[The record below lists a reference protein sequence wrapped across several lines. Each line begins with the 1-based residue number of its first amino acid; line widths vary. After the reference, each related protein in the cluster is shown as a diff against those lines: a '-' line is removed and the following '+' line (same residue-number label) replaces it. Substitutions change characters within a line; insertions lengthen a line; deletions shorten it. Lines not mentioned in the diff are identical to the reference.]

1 MWIGYDSPVKVPIPG
16 LVVLVC
22 LASAPAAAQNAPSD
36 NGGRKQARAV
46 RVAENAIRV
55 DGRLDEEAWNS
66 VPPVTDFVQKEPV
79 EGSPPTDRME
89 VRFAYD
95 DDALIVGARMY
106 SDTTIQAPMGRRDD
120 GEQAEHLLVS
130 LDTYL
135 DRRTSST
142 FGVTASGVRLDH
154 YHASD
159 NEFDDDDTFDP
170 VWQARTAVDGQ
181 GWTAELW
188 IPFAQLRFNDRS
200 PQVWGLNVQRWVP
213 SRNELVFWA
222 LVARTEERW
231 ASLFGDLNGIDGIRP
246 SRRLEIMPYVATD
259 SRLIGDL
266 DPGDPFNSGANLAAR
281 VGADLKVG
289 LGSNLTL
296 EATVNPDFGQVEAD
310 PAEVNLSA
318 FETFFDERRP
328 FFVEGA
334 NLLTGVRDEYFYSRR
349 IGAQPGGDADGEF
362 VDYPP
367 TTTILGAAKLTGR
380 LASGMSIGMLG
391 AVTDEESARTF
402 TAFQVG
408 RVRVAPRTAY
418 GVARIEQEFGQ
429 DGSNFGVMATT
440 VNRQLDADDPL
451 ASVLARNAFAVSG
464 DSIIRFG
471 DYQMVGFLGLTHV
484 DGEPGALLRLQRTSA
499 RYFQRPDVDYVRI
512 DPTRTSMRGA
522 NGGLGFERQ
531 NGRHWLWEVETSFTT
546 PGFETND
553 IGQLSVSDGVR
564 LDAQLEY
571 RETVPGAWYREYS
584 IELAQGQEWNF
595 GGERQALS
603 GRGGGG
609 DGGGPQNASLS
620 ADVSFTWPNFWQTE
634 WSNQFHER
642 GQDMRLTRGG
652 PSMERPQSW
661 FSSIDLESSDASETQ
676 GGVELGYGRNEDGGL
691 QFEASVELTMR
702 PAPQWQLSVSPSYER
717 EVDTQQYV
725 TALPGGGPATFGR
738 RYIFGN
744 IDRSTYATEVRLN
757 YTFKP
762 DLNLDFYAEPFAA
775 SGRYSQ
781 FGELAAARSRLLL
794 PIDPTGTS
802 LSDRD
807 FRVQSFRSNL
817 VLRWEWRPGSTLYV
831 VWQQDRETEEAL
843 RTRASLGDMFSS
855 FGASGDNFFAIKA
868 SWWFSP
874 R

>member
-1 MWIGYDSPVKVPIPG
+1 MVHSLVIVILSVILVALPVV
-16 LVVLVC
+16 
-22 LASAPAAAQNAPSD
+22 AAAQETQSA

-46 RVAENAIRV
+46 RVAEGALRV
-55 DGRLDEEAWNS
+55 DGRLDEEAWRT

-79 EGSPPTDRME
+79 EGAPPGDRMDI
-89 VRFAYD
+89 RFAYD
-95 DDALIVGARMY
+95 DGALYVGARMY
-106 SDTTIQAPMGRRDD
+106 SNTPIRAPMGRRDQ

-142 FGVTASGVRLDH
+142 FGVTATGVRLDH
-154 YHASD
+154 YHSSD
-159 NEFDDDDTFDP
+159 DEWNDDDTFDP
-170 VWQARTAVDGQ
+170 VWQARTAIDEQ

-213 SRNELVFWA
+213 SRNEHVFWA
-222 LVARTEERW
+222 LVSRTEERW
-231 ASLFGDLNGIDGIRP
+231 ASLFGDLQGIDGIRP
-246 SRRLEIMPYVATD
+246 SRRLEILPYIATD
-259 SRLIGDL
+259 SRVVGDR
-266 DPGDPFNSGANLAAR
+266 DPGDPFSGGANLGGR
-281 VGADLKVG
+281 VGADVKVG

-328 FFVEGA
+328 FFMEGA

-349 IGAQPGGDADGEF
+349 IGAQPVGDADAEF
-362 VDYPP
+362 VDYPQ
-367 TTTILGAAKLTGR
+367 TSTILGAAKLTGR
-380 LASGMSIGMLG
+380 LASGMSIGVLG

-402 TAFQVG
+402 GTEFQVG

-418 GVARIEQEFGQ
+418 GVARIEQEFGPP
-429 DGSNFGVMATT
+429 GSNFGVMATT
-440 VNRQLDADDPL
+440 VNRQLTAGDPL
-451 ASVLARNAFAVSG
+451 AGVLARNAFTVSG
-464 DSIIRFG
+464 DSVVRFG
-471 DYQMVGFLGLTHV
+471 DYQMEGFLGATHV
-484 DGEPGALLRLQRTSA
+484 DGDPGAILRLQRSSA

-512 DPTRTSMRGA
+512 DTNRTSMQGLQ
-522 NGGLGFERQ
+522 GGLAFERQ
-531 NGRHWLWEVETSFTT
+531 NGRHWLWEAATSFTT

-553 IGQLSVSDGVR
+553 LGQLSTSDGVR

-571 RETVPGAWYREYS
+571 RETVPGRWYREYS
-584 IELAQGQEWNF
+584 IELGQGQVWNF
-595 GGERQALS
+595 GGERQILA
-603 GRGGGG
+603 GQGGGG
-609 DGGGPQNASLS
+609 NDGGGQQNATIS

-634 WSNQFHER
+634 WSTAFQAR

-661 FSSIDLESSDASETQ
+661 FSGIEIENSEASETR
-676 GGVELGYGRNEDGGL
+676 GSVELGYGRTEDGGL
-691 QFEASVELTMR
+691 QFEAGVGLTVR
-702 PAPQWQLSVSPSYER
+702 PGPQWQLSIQPSYER
-717 EVDTQQYV
+717 EIDTQQYV
-725 TALPGGGPATFGR
+725 AALSGGRPATFGR
-738 RYIFGN
+738 RYIFAN
-744 IDRSTYATEVRLN
+744 IDRSTYSAEVRLN

-775 SGRYSQ
+775 SGRYNR

-794 PIDPTGTS
+794 PVDPTGTTFT
-802 LSDRD
+802 DRD
-807 FRVQSFRSNL
+807 FNVRSFRSNL
-817 VLRWEWRPGSTLYV
+817 VLRWEWRPGSTLYL
-831 VWQQDRETEEAL
+831 VWQQDRETEENL
-843 RTRASLGDMFSS
+843 LTRASLGDMFRS
-855 FGASGDNFFAIKA
+855 FNAGGDNFFAIKA